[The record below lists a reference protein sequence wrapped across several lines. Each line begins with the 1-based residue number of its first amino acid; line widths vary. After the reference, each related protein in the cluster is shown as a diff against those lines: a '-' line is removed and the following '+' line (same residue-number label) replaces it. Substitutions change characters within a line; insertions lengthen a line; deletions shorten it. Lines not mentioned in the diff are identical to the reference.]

1 MSTLGS
7 LVILLPF
14 ETKIINTHIF
24 NVWALSCC
32 ERVKIMLEDQ
42 VYTYCK
48 GHTNKALRYVSTDLL
63 FLTALLSVMLD
74 FRLLL

>member
-1 MSTLGS
+1 
-7 LVILLPF
+7 
-14 ETKIINTHIF
+14 
-24 NVWALSCC
+24 
-32 ERVKIMLEDQ
+32 MLEDQ